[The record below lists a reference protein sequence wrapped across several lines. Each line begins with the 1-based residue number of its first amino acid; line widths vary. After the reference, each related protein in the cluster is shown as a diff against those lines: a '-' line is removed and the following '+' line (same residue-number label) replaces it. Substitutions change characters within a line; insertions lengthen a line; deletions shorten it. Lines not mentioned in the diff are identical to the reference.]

1 MDFIDALR
9 ELLNFPYGWLVI
21 VIIGIIVLL
30 IVFSF
35 VSSAVRRVS
44 RLAEHTRART
54 CRHPLTSV
62 ETAVVTSN
70 ALII

>member
-1 MDFIDALR
+1 MDFFDALR

-35 VSSAVRRVS
+35 VSSTVRRVS
-44 RLAEHTRART
+44 RLAEHTRVISYERT
-54 CRHPLTSV
+54 
-62 ETAVVTSN
+62 
-70 ALII
+70 